1 MFLLVIDL
9 DLCFLSFFF
18 GDLLL
23 RSRSLDI
30 SSSEMVM
37 DPLCLRLIAERR
49 VAAEE
54 DIVAAVVQN

>member
-9 DLCFLSFFF
+9 DLCFFGFFF
-18 GDLLL
+18 EDLFT

-49 VAAEE
+49 GADDE
-54 DIVAAVVQN
+54 DIVVAVDED